1 MKKEEKIVVG
11 VIGLGMGKGHLKG
24 AIACGAEVGKICD
37 PREDWM
43 ASVAKEFNIDESKCC
58 TDYKEV
64 LADPNINTVI
74 IATPDQ
80 LHKNMCEEAVAAGK
94 HVMCEKPLALTRA
107 DVEAI
112 VAAANKSEKKFM
124 VGQIC
129 RFTPGFLKAKEII
142 DSGVIG
148 EVYFVESEYAHDYV
162 KMFTKPGNWRADPDR
177 NGVVGGGCHA
187 VDLVRWYLGDPCEVF
202 AYGTHKALENVPY
215 DDANIAIMKFPNGAM
230 GKVFVSTGCKRD
242 YTMRTVI
249 YGTKGTVICD
259 NTSPYIQLFK
269 LEGEELTV
277 AKHPEQIRVNINTH
291 NAQGEFEVF
300 SKHILEDTPVKMDA
314 VQGAKTVE
322 VCFAIIES
330 TKTGKPVVPNYNF

>member
-1 MKKEEKIVVG
+1 MKEEKIVVG

-24 AIACGAEVGKICD
+24 AIACGAEIGKICD

-43 ASVAKEFNIDESKCC
+43 ASVAKELGVDESKCC

-215 DDANIAIMKFPNGAM
+215 DDANVAIMKFPNGAM

-249 YGTKGTVICD
+249 YGTKGTIICD

-277 AKHPEQIRVNINTH
+277 AKHPEQIRVNINNH

-314 VQGAKTVE
+314 IQGAKTVE

>member
-1 MKKEEKIVVG
+1 MKEEKIVVG

-37 PREDWM
+37 PDVEKM
-43 ASVAKEFNIDESKCC
+43 TAVAKELGVDESKFC

-64 LADPNINTVI
+64 LADETINTVI

-80 LHKNMCEEAVAAGK
+80 LHKNMVEEALAAGK
-94 HVMCEKPLALTRA
+94 HVMCEKPLALNRS
-107 DVEAI
+107 DIDAI
-112 VAAANKSEKKFM
+112 IAAANKSDKKFM

-129 RFTPGFLKAKEII
+129 RFTPGFVKAKEIV

-148 EVYFVESEYAHDYV
+148 DPYFVESEYAHDYV
-162 KMFTKPGNWRADPDR
+162 KILTEGNWRTDPDR

-187 VDLVRWYLGDPCEVF
+187 VDLVRWFLGDPEEVF
-202 AYGTHKALENVPY
+202 AYGTHKMLPVVPY
-215 DDANIAIMKFPNGAM
+215 DDANVAIMKFPGGTM

-249 YGTKGTVICD
+249 YGTKGTIICD

-269 LEGEELTV
+269 LEGDALTV
-277 AKHPEQIRVNINTH
+277 AKYPEQIRVDINNH

-314 VQGAKTVE
+314 IQGAKTVE
-322 VCFAIIES
+322 VCFAIVES
-330 TKTGKPVVPNYNF
+330 TKTGKPVAPNYNF